1 MRRGEGIRRCPVTDT
16 THMAIDTSEQVCPT
30 CRATQPWFRFECTYC
45 DSDLPR
51 RYSGEDEDEG
61 EDGEVS

>member
-1 MRRGEGIRRCPVTDT
+1 
-16 THMAIDTSEQVCPT
+16 MAIDTSEQVCPT

-51 RYSGEDEDEG
+51 RYAGEDAGEDKG

>member
-1 MRRGEGIRRCPVTDT
+1 
-16 THMAIDTSEQVCPT
+16 MAIDTSEQICPT

-51 RYSGEDEDEG
+51 RYSGEDDGEDER
-61 EDGEVS
+61 EDDG

>member
-1 MRRGEGIRRCPVTDT
+1 
-16 THMAIDTSEQVCPT
+16 MAIDTSEQVCPT

-51 RYSGEDEDEG
+51 RYSGEGEDEREDED
-61 EDGEVS
+61 DG